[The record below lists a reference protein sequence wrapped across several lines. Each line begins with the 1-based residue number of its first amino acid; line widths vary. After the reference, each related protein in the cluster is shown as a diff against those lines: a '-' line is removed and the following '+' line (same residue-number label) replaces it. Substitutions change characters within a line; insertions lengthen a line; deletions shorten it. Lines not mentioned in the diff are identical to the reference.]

1 MQEGAGGRRVQIF
14 TRTHADGR
22 VEYVREVCPTLADEE
37 ILEESYDQ
45 QNWRPIDTPQV
56 PLGSSQ

>member
-1 MQEGAGGRRVQIF
+1 MQIF